1 MQDLL
6 IIFIVF
12 LLFLISF
19 VLTYKFSKSKEL
31 KEIAFKA
38 VVDTASDTLQ
48 ELLKV
53 VKARIN
59 EKTSKQEKV
68 DIDKVLS
75 EISVEYQQRL
85 VKAGLNKELVEQLL
99 LDLINKSINKK

>member
-19 VLTYKFSKSKEL
+19 ILVYKYSKSKKF
-31 KEIAFKA
+31 KEIAFNA

-53 VKARIN
+53 VKSRID
-59 EKTSKQEKV
+59 EKTSEQEKV
-68 DIDKVLS
+68 DIDKVLV
-75 EISVEYQQRL
+75 EIGVEYRQRL
-85 VKAGLNKELVEQLL
+85 VKAGLDKELIEQLL
-99 LDLINKSINKK
+99 LDLINKSIKNK

>member
-12 LLFLISF
+12 LLLLISF
-19 VLTYKFSKSKEL
+19 VLVYKFSKSQKL
-31 KEIAFKA
+31 KEIAFNV

-53 VKARIN
+53 VKERID
-59 EKTSKQEKV
+59 EKTSDQEKV
-68 DIDKVLS
+68 DVDKVLA
-75 EISVEYQQRL
+75 EISVEYRQRL
-85 VKAGLNKELVEQLL
+85 VKAGLDKELIEQLF
-99 LDLINKSINKK
+99 LDLINKSIESE